1 MISQRAFM
9 QEDTF
14 ADRLRR
20 LLETRKQTA
29 SEIARQIG
37 TTQQATSKWLKGGNI
52 EYKNLRALADALQ
65 VDWLWLRYGDEAL
78 RDHGQPDATLMDQKR
93 RQYIQEIMDTQERLR
108 SALKVAQVATGELNP
123 VTGEIRNCVN
133 TEALFGRSLHHESDV
148 FAVVHPDDLPR
159 LKEDLAKITASPHP
173 ASCDYRILHPLSG
186 ETRWLVTRG
195 QMFFDADGHPFK
207 LLAVTIDIT
216 ARKQAEHEA
225 VQARRLMAQILDS
238 IPDGCFTLDA
248 GWRVTYLNFQA
259 ERLLQRSA
267 EEILGR
273 SLWETFPDALGGN
286 FEKQYVR
293 ARQEGLAVHFDA
305 FYAPLDAWFEV
316 HAYPRDGGLVVYFR
330 DITQIKSTEA
340 AAARITD
347 QLQLIEEV
355 TGIGL
360 LEFEDHDG
368 ALVLSPQ
375 AAVLFGIR
383 PDEVIFRSELNQRV
397 LEEDRPLLK
406 RAIENAWRNKNA
418 YESRYRIRLPDGSI
432 RQLLE
437 KGQVVINEQHMGGH
451 MVAGILLLSS

>member
-1 MISQRAFM
+1 M
-9 QEDTF
+9 QEDSF
-14 ADRLRR
+14 AHRLRY

-37 TTQQATSKWLKGGNI
+37 TTQQAVSKWLKGGNI

-78 RDHGQPDATLMDQKR
+78 RDHGLPATTLMDQRR
-93 RQYIQEIMDTQERLR
+93 RQYIQEIMDSQERLR

-133 TEALFGRSLHHESDV
+133 TEALFGRTLHHESDV
-148 FAVVHPDDLPR
+148 FGVVHPDDLPR
-159 LKEDLAKITASPHP
+159 LKDVLVKMISSPHP
-173 ASCDYRILHPLSG
+173 ASCDYRILHPQSG
-186 ETRWLVTRG
+186 ETRWLVTRS
-195 QMFFDADGHPFK
+195 QMFFDADGHPVK

-216 ARKQAEHEA
+216 ARKQAEYEA
-225 VQARRLMAQILDS
+225 GQARRLMAQILDS

-248 GWRVTYLNFQA
+248 DWRVTYLNFQA

-273 SLWETFPDALGGN
+273 SLWEAFPEALGGK
-286 FEKQYVR
+286 FEKQYVC
-293 ARQEGLAVHFDA
+293 ARMENLAVHFDA

-316 HAYPRDGGLVVYFR
+316 HAYPQDGGLAVYFR
-330 DITQIKSTEA
+330 DVTQIKRTEA
-340 AAARITD
+340 AAARTAG
-347 QLQLIEEV
+347 QLRLIEEV
-355 TGIGL
+355 TGLGL

-368 ALVLSPQ
+368 ALTLSPQ
-375 AAVLFGIR
+375 AAALFGIR
-383 PDEVIFRSELNQRV
+383 PDEVTRRAELNRRV
-397 LEEDRPLLK
+397 LKEDRPLLN
-406 RAIENAWRNKNA
+406 RAIDNAWRNKNS

-437 KGQVVINEQHMGGH
+437 KGQVVINEQHLGGL
-451 MVAGILLLSS
+451 MVAGILPLSA